1 MDWPD
6 DEFEAFLRQFR
17 PRKPKALPTHRRTVV
32 AFAMA
37 LGMAAVVT
45 AAVVI
50 PARFWSK
57 GPAANGST
65 PTSASAP
72 SATTKPGDGIGQGGR
87 PDLRPAATLNHGPHT
102 NTTPPDVEKKA
113 PAVSGPQML
122 FPLRD
127 VRQRGSTPSNGPVNA
142 TSGAANRRLRVG
154 GPIKPPIKLV
164 DVKPVYPEDARAAG
178 IEGVIIL
185 EIVIG
190 ENGSVIE
197 ARVLR
202 SIPELDQAAIDAVSQ
217 WQFEPTLLNGEPVE
231 LEMNVTVNFTLR

>member
-1 MDWPD
+1 M
-6 DEFEAFLRQFR
+6 
-17 PRKPKALPTHRRTVV
+17 
-32 AFAMA
+32 
-37 LGMAAVVT
+37 
-45 AAVVI
+45 
-50 PARFWSK
+50 
-57 GPAANGST
+57 ST
-65 PTSASAP
+65 
-72 SATTKPGDGIGQGGR
+72 
-87 PDLRPAATLNHGPHT
+87 
-102 NTTPPDVEKKA
+102 
-113 PAVSGPQML
+113 
-122 FPLRD
+122 
-127 VRQRGSTPSNGPVNA
+127 

-178 IEGVIIL
+178 IEGVVIL

-202 SIPELDQAAIDAVSQ
+202 SIPDLDQAAIDAVSQ